1 VAIAANES
9 SFKAKRQACAEHA
22 EVGCLARGTRRER
35 ERANALLRFVTHSR
49 YNFGTFEKRERRWF
63 SVYATP
69 AKAFSVFPNLLCKQ
83 GAAGSSP
90 ATSTNLFPFKKIAR
104 ESVPNTT
111 CYSSRWSGFRI
122 ALLPPTE
129 FPLSQST
136 ALLFLPHY
144 FGATQ
149 DIRDNRVLSSHE
161 SVPN

>member
-1 VAIAANES
+1 MRE
-9 SFKAKRQACAEHA
+9 
-22 EVGCLARGTRRER
+22 GTGNCSLFSWALED
-35 ERANALLRFVTHSR
+35 ALLRFVTHSR

-111 CYSSRWSGFRI
+111 CYSSRGSRLSNRLTPINLIPALSINSSGRHGSDPRLWNCYSI
-122 ALLPPTE
+122 
-129 FPLSQST
+129 
-136 ALLFLPHY
+136 
-144 FGATQ
+144 GA
-149 DIRDNRVLSSHE
+149 RVS
-161 SVPN
+161 